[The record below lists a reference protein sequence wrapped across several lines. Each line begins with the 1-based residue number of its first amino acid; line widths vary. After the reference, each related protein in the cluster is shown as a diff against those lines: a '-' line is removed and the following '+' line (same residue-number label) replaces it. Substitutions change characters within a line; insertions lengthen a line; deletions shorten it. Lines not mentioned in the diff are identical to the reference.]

1 MKRISLLL
9 MAAGLLAPMAANA
22 FTIKDASGS
31 VIYDSNKTNV
41 IEDINEN
48 ATELSIVLGDNEVF
62 PSGNLPNL
70 YTRYTQSDWGDR
82 YELKDAPKIF
92 RQFFTKL
99 NKVTITG
106 DGNIGGVIST
116 DAFND
121 LKTLETVVV
130 EKASKISERSFY
142 NDFNIKDVYVNSD
155 RKIECAKTA
164 FAFETTDAQTDPN
177 KLDKAATLHVT
188 TSSENL
194 AYYYSNI
201 RALYNN
207 YEFDHVAL
215 LNNRNNSS
223 NGWQEFVKFGN
234 SETQTIIND
243 DDVAQ
248 DALRTWSSNTT
259 TMIPSYMSVF
269 VVECDGKS
277 YSLKRLALDKV
288 TKDGDAIHTYYI
300 LPPKNAVVLFNQK
313 DAIIKLYRADSKGV
327 SLPYALDDI
336 PVVGLK
342 NNQLIPMCDKDG
354 VQLYT
359 TGTRNGK
366 AYSTYFFGNSENT
379 TRAQYFKETYGN
391 NKSFYGFFKAKNY
404 VCHKNNIAYL
414 EVPTTINANQYLGFV
429 SLDCQMKSDATL
441 AQNFH
446 AKDGGILFS
455 AWDDESETTGISDVE
470 TAVKAD
476 NNFYTLTGVKVAN
489 PSKGIFIH
497 NGKKVVIK

>member
-1 MKRISLLL
+1 

-62 PSGNLPNL
+62 PSGNLPRL
-70 YTRYTQSDWGDR
+70 FTKYTQSDWGDR

-99 NKVTITG
+99 KKLTITG
-106 DGNIGGVIST
+106 NGNIGGVIKT
-116 DAFND
+116 DAFSD
-121 LKTLETVVV
+121 MKSLETVVV
-130 EKASKISERSFY
+130 EKASKIETRTFSQ
-142 NDFNIKDVYVNSD
+142 DTNIKDVYVNSD
-155 RKIECAKTA
+155 RKINCAHKA
-164 FAFETTDAQTDPN
+164 FDFMTTDGQTSVAN
-177 KLDKAATLHVT
+177 LKNAAALHVT
-188 TSSENL
+188 TLPENL
-194 AYYYSNI
+194 DHYLGNTPLVLDEADHD
-201 RALYNN
+201 ALLYNRKRAEN
-207 YEFDHVAL
+207 VD
-215 LNNRNNSS
+215 
-223 NGWQEFVKFGN
+223 NGWWDFVNVSKAT
-234 SETQTIIND
+234 ETQTIIDD
-243 DDVAQ
+243 DDVAK
-248 DALRTWSSNTT
+248 DALRTWSSTTT

-269 VVECDGKS
+269 VVETDGKA
-277 YSLKRLALDKV
+277 YSLKRAKLEKV
-288 TKDGDAIHTYYI
+288 TNGDEYHDYHV
-300 LPPKNAVVLFNQK
+300 LPPMKAVILFNQK
-313 DAIIKLYRADSKGV
+313 NAVIKLYRADEKGV

-336 PVVGLK
+336 PVVGFE

-359 TGTRNGK
+359 SGTRNGV

-404 VCHKNNIAYL
+404 VCHKNNVAYM
-414 EVPTTINANQYLGFV
+414 EVPTSINANQYLGFV
-429 SLDCQMKSDATL
+429 SLDCQLKADAL
-441 AQNFH
+441 AENFH
-446 AKDGGILFS
+446 GKDGSILFG